1 MAMSKAVQQKI
12 EETNGLDLIW
22 KSRALYAEILFCFRE
37 CHDVCVQS
45 KLFTNDI
52 ILQIDQCAVDFRQ
65 LSFDTVTIAKRVSN
79 QWLDTAITFFEN
91 IDDVDDP
98 KEMLQLLGDQAREL
112 AKCFKL
118 IAAWARNLGG
128 RFHEA
133 QDGTIREAEEFKR
146 EFEAAVQRAES
157 VKKQAEEKLS
167 KAKKLRQT
175 AQDSEDSWKTAS
187 VALSW
192 IPVSFLVTGPG
203 MAIAE
208 KKTAEATQLEAR
220 ANEELRK
227 SEHELEK
234 RKSQNEKAK
243 VLIILHL

>member
-1 MAMSKAVQQKI
+1 MAMSKAVQQ
-12 EETNGLDLIW
+12 ETYGLDLIW
-22 KSRALYAEILFCFRE
+22 KSRVLHAEILLCFRE
-37 CHDVCVQS
+37 CHDVCIQS

-79 QWLDTAITFFEN
+79 QWLDGAITFFEN

-98 KEMLQLLGDQAREL
+98 KEMLQLLGSQARGNE
-112 AKCFKL
+112 CFKL
-118 IAAWARNLGG
+118 IAAWAKNLAL

-133 QDGTIREAEEFKR
+133 QGGTIKEVEEFR
-146 EFEAAVQRAES
+146 MQFEAAVQRAES
-157 VKKQAEEKLS
+157 VRKQAEEKLS
-167 KAKKLRQT
+167 KARQA

-192 IPVSFLVTGPG
+192 MPVSFLVTGPG

-208 KKTAEATQLEAR
+208 KKTAEATQL

-227 SEHELEK
+227 SEHEFGK

>member
-79 QWLDTAITFFEN
+79 QWLDGAITFFEN

-98 KEMLQLLGDQAREL
+98 KERLQLLGDQARGT
-112 AKCFKL
+112 KCFKL
-118 IAAWARNLGG
+118 IAAWARNLAL

-133 QDGTIREAEEFKR
+133 QDGTIKEVEEFIR
-146 EFEAAVQRAES
+146 EFEVAVQRAES

-167 KAKKLRQT
+167 KARHA
-175 AQDSEDSWKTAS
+175 AQDSEDSRKTAS

-192 IPVSFLVTGPG
+192 IPVSFLVTGSG